1 MKHTGRYK
9 GTERLLLNGKELPY
23 SMLDFWSINLS
34 EILLNM
40 TRGSFAEFL
49 VQCALTEGGFNALG
63 DDAVKTGVEAYDID
77 GPEIMTPQGKR
88 PSRIEV
94 KSAASIQVDTP
105 DEKEPLSLPA
115 SRLVFSIR
123 PAIDWSS
130 GSEEKKRN
138 NDLYVF
144 AHYKATRKSDNMLDL
159 SFWDFYVYPTFKINE
174 NIDTS
179 LSDQKTVSLRRLQ
192 MIGVPCVS
200 FSDLY
205 NQILKVLDEISQHG
219 A

>member
-1 MKHTGRYK
+1 MQLHPD
-9 GTERLLLNGKELPY
+9 LL
-23 SMLDFWSINLS
+23 
-34 EILLNM
+34 
-40 TRGSFAEFL
+40 
-49 VQCALTEGGFNALG
+49 
-63 DDAVKTGVEAYDID
+63 
-77 GPEIMTPQGKR
+77 R
-88 PSRIEV
+88 P
-94 KSAASIQVDTP
+94 
-105 DEKEPLSLPA
+105 L
-115 SRLVFSIR
+115 
-123 PAIDWSS
+123 
-130 GSEEKKRN
+130 RN

-179 LSDQKTVSLRRLQ
+179 LSDQKTISLRRLQ

-200 FSDLY
+200 FSELY

>member
-1 MKHTGRYK
+1 MRHTGRYK
-9 GTERLLLNGKELPY
+9 GTEKLLLNGKELPY

-77 GPEIMTPQGKR
+77 GPKIMTPQGKR

-105 DEKEPLSLPA
+105 DERNRSRFRQAGWCSASVLPLIGRPVQRKRKGITTFMCLRIIKQPENPTICLTCLSGIFTFIPR
-115 SRLVFSIR
+115 SRSMRTSTQAFL
-123 PAIDWSS
+123 
-130 GSEEKKRN
+130 
-138 NDLYVF
+138 
-144 AHYKATRKSDNMLDL
+144 TRKR
-159 SFWDFYVYPTFKINE
+159 
-174 NIDTS
+174 S
-179 LSDQKTVSLRRLQ
+179 LCAVCR
-192 MIGVPCVS
+192 
-200 FSDLY
+200 
-205 NQILKVLDEISQHG
+205 
-219 A
+219 